1 MSNLPKV
8 LFIIPSVDSGGIEIY
23 LLRFLRLKKGEFNA
37 AILVRGSK
45 SGDLAQDYKSLM
57 LPLVFMPLGYHNP
70 IRWIKYFHF
79 FKSNEFETICDFNA
93 NFSGIPML
101 IARIAGIKN
110 RIVFYRQGK
119 DHFNSSM
126 PKRLY
131 NSLMNKLV
139 FKNSTKIL
147 SNSIA
152 GLNYFFPNRSANDT
166 RFKVIYNGVNFSDY
180 QVKINKAEL
189 KNNLGIPENG
199 FVIGHTGR
207 LDKAKNHETI
217 LKVAKTLIENDS
229 SIYLVLGGHDT
240 EKLAPIV
247 EESGITSNVRLLG
260 YRSDIPALLQ
270 MFDVFYF
277 PSITEGQPN
286 SLLEAMA
293 SGLTVIASNIEPIAE
308 VFPDKS
314 MLFDPM
320 EIEKVVAKIIQIKSN
335 GIEFLYSD
343 FTEYI
348 ALNFDSEARF
358 NDLLL
363 ELN

>member
-1 MSNLPKV
+1 
-8 LFIIPSVDSGGIEIY
+8 
-23 LLRFLRLKKGEFNA
+23 
-37 AILVRGSK
+37 
-45 SGDLAQDYKSLM
+45 
-57 LPLVFMPLGYHNP
+57 
-70 IRWIKYFHF
+70 
-79 FKSNEFETICDFNA
+79 
-93 NFSGIPML
+93 
-101 IARIAGIKN
+101 
-110 RIVFYRQGK
+110 
-119 DHFNSSM
+119 
-126 PKRLY
+126 
-131 NSLMNKLV
+131 MNKLV